1 MERISGRGSSLAAVI
16 VARHFR
22 LREEF
27 QVFRHLLYYLS
38 HLKVYIVILK
48 VELKRSLKKIFKFPG
63 GSPVKILPAVQK
75 SEEMQV

>member
-1 MERISGRGSSLAAVI
+1 M

-27 QVFRHLLYYLS
+27 QVFRHVLYYLNN
-38 HLKVYIVILK
+38 LKVYIVILK
-48 VELKRSLKKIFKFPG
+48 VELKCSLKKFLKFPG
-63 GSPVKILPAVQK
+63 GSVVKILPAVQK